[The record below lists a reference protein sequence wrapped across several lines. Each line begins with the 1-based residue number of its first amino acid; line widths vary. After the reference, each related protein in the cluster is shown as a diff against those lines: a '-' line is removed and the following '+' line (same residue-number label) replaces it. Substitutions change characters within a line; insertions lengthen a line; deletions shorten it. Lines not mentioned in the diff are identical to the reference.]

1 MEKLLSA
8 QQVADHLGMHPKTLY
23 KLLRENR
30 IALNFVRLHGRMIA
44 FRPRD
49 VELYLGAHEVIRT
62 GGGTKNTH
70 RKETTD
76 QKMRRR
82 LKDYKI
88 LTNEEAQVFFSN
100 VVSPESMSA
109 EEWDKLT
116 GGREG

>member
-23 KLLRENR
+23 KRLRENR

-44 FRPRD
+44 FRPKD

-62 GGGTKNTH
+62 GGGTKKAQ
-70 RKETTD
+70 RKETAD
-76 QKMRRR
+76 QKLRRR
-82 LKDYKI
+82 FKDYKI
-88 LTNEEAQVFFSN
+88 LTDEEARAFFSN
-100 VVSPESMSA
+100 VVSPESMSP

-116 GGREG
+116 HRREG